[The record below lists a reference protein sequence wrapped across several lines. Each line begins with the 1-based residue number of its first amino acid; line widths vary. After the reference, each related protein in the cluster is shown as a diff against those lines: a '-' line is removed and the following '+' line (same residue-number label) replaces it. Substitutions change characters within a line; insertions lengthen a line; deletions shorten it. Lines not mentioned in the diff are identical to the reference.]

1 MSGTYIIGVGKGG
14 TGAGVTHAVTP
25 SASTLNFNQIPIT
38 YIYANPGGNALNSN
52 GGSPGVVL
60 IYPPG
65 TSLINGGTGGTNSN
79 GNPVIIY
86 PTSTGQVY
94 VPIPFTSPN
103 INLYVGGG
111 GGAGGFP
118 VSAGGAAGLGSG
130 GAYAGNSSSVGANA
144 INTFSTSTTSGYG
157 GGGGGSGYSATL
169 YNGGNGGNGVVMI
182 WFTS

>member
-1 MSGTYIIGVGKGG
+1 
-14 TGAGVTHAVTP
+14 VTP
-25 SASTLNFNQIPIT
+25 SASTLNFYQIPIT
-38 YIYANPGGNALNSN
+38 YIYANPGGNAVNLETT

-65 TSLINGGTGGTNSN
+65 IPVINGGSGGTNSS
-79 GNPVIIY
+79 GTSVSIY

-94 VPIPFTSPN
+94 VPIPFTTQSV
-103 INLYVGGG
+103 NLYVGGG
-111 GGAGGFP
+111 GGSGGFP

-157 GGGGGSGYSATL
+157 GGGGGGSGYSATL